1 MRNKSAVSA
10 LMIHVYSF
18 KYILLSNIFD
28 DRRDGYRASKLQIRK

>member
-10 LMIHVYSF
+10 LMVYSF